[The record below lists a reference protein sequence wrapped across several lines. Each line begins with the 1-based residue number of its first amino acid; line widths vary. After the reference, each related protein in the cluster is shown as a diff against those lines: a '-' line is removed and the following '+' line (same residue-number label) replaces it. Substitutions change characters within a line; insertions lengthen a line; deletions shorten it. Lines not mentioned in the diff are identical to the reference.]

1 MHPHA
6 NVGGHATPARR
17 HSPGHPATRIV
28 AATGAVLI
36 VAALGGCSL
45 TPKGAKE
52 EGARLSAAGERYEKP
67 FEQRTLPE
75 IPAEPSWRDVLHSA
89 FLANG
94 ELEASYFEWK
104 AAYERIDIAAAW
116 PNSNISL
123 GYSYALGPG
132 QMKTF
137 DRMTFSGGID
147 SMKNLSFPTKVAKA
161 GEVALDEARASGERF
176 RAAKFDLQRRVL
188 TAWADYAFLAARDRI
203 QADQVTLTKAAIDT
217 ARARIQAGGVQ
228 DDLLRAGVAHRTA
241 EDALRTTEAE
251 LKVSR
256 AALNGL
262 LAREP
267 DAPLPT
273 PRSVS
278 DPRPLPSDDALL
290 LAVAVD
296 QNPEL
301 AALSRGVEGRADA
314 LERAR
319 LEWIPD
325 INPFVSFTG
334 GIAQVVGA
342 SVVLPTTIKQIEGG
356 IREADAMLKAS
367 DAMLRQSKREKT
379 ATFVATL
386 VLLRDAERQAAL
398 FERTVIPATEQI
410 VATVRQRYSAGSASY
425 LDMLD
430 AQRTLLESQ
439 LVVAR
444 ARTTREIRL
453 AELEALMGADIET
466 LGSVPAANPSPNTPE
481 MTKDAPR
488 SDR

>member
-6 NVGGHATPARR
+6 NVGAHAAPPTARR
-17 HSPGHPATRIV
+17 QKARTTTGIV
-28 AATGAVLI
+28 AVLAA
-36 VAALGGCSL
+36 AALGGCAL

-52 EGARLSAAGERYEKP
+52 EQARLSAAGEKYQKP

-75 IPAEPSWRDVLHSA
+75 IPAEPMWRDVLHRA
-89 FLANG
+89 FMANG

-116 PNSNISL
+116 PNSNIAL

-147 SMKNLSFPTKVAKA
+147 SMKNLSFPTKVAQA
-161 GEVALDEARASGERF
+161 GKVALDETRASGERF

-188 TAWADYAFLAARDRI
+188 AAWADYSFLAEQARI
-203 QADQVTLTKAAIDT
+203 QADQVTLTRAAFDT
-217 ARARIQAGGVQ
+217 ARSRVQAGGMQ
-228 DDLLRAGVAHRTA
+228 ADLLRASVSLSTA
-241 EDALRTTEAE
+241 EDALRTTGAE
-251 LKVSR
+251 LTASS
-256 AALNGL
+256 ATLNGL
-262 LAREP
+262 LARDP
-267 DAPLPT
+267 DAPLSA
-273 PRSVS
+273 PRNTQE
-278 DPRPLPSDDALL
+278 PRPLPSDDSFL
-290 LAVAVD
+290 LAAAVE

-301 AALSRGVEGRADA
+301 AALSHGVEGRSDA

-319 LEWIPD
+319 QEWIPD

-334 GIAQVVGA
+334 GIAQIVGA
-342 SVVLPTTIKQIEGG
+342 SVVLPTTIMQIEGG

-386 VLLRDAERQAAL
+386 VLLRDAERQTVL
-398 FERTVIPATEQI
+398 FERTVVPATEQL
-410 VATVRQRYSAGSASY
+410 VTTVRQRYSAGSATY
-425 LDMLD
+425 LDLLD
-430 AQRTLLESQ
+430 AQRTLLESR

-466 LGSVPAANPSPNTPE
+466 LGSVPAASPSRTPP
-481 MTKDAPR
+481 K
-488 SDR
+488 

>member
-1 MHPHA
+1 MHPRANAGEHA
-6 NVGGHATPARR
+6 MPARNP
-17 HSPGHPATRIV
+17 SPRHPATRIV

-36 VAALGGCSL
+36 VVTLSGCAQ

-75 IPAEPSWRDVLHSA
+75 LPAEPSWRDVLHRA

-188 TAWADYAFLAARDRI
+188 TAWADFAFLAARARI
-203 QADQVTLTKAAIDT
+203 QSDQVKLTKAALDT
-217 ARARIQAGGVQ
+217 ARSRIQAGGMQ
-228 DDLLRAGVAHRTA
+228 ADLLRVSVAQRTA
-241 EDALRTTEAE
+241 EDSLRATEAE
-251 LKVSR
+251 LKASR

-267 DAPLPT
+267 DAPLMA
-273 PRSVS
+273 PRSVPES
-278 DPRPLPSDDALL
+278 RALPNDDSVL
-290 LAVAVD
+290 LAIAVD

-301 AALSRGVEGRADA
+301 AALSRGVEGRTDA

-334 GIAQVVGA
+334 GITQFVGA

-356 IREADAMLKAS
+356 IREADAMLKAA

-410 VATVRQRYSAGSASY
+410 VATVRQRYAAGSASY

-430 AQRTLLESQ
+430 AQRTLLESR
-439 LVVAR
+439 LAAAR

-466 LGSVPAANPSPNTPE
+466 VGSVPAANPSLNTPE
-481 MTKDAPR
+481 MAMDAPR
-488 SDR
+488 GDR